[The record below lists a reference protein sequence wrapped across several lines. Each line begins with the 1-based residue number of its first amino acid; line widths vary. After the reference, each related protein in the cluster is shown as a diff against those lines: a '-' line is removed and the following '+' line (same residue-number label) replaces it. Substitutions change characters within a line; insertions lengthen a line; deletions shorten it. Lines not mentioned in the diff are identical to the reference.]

1 MKRIILTLTV
11 LLMALPAIQAQA
23 QEVTESEINSIRA
36 AYRVAKEQVELNEH
50 AQEQNVP
57 RSDME
62 VVSHYVIPGCGPTE
76 EVIHYYFKL
85 DEDPEHGILFYNP
98 YFITRSYNIAAR
110 KFYQEYL
117 FDENEGRLL
126 FFYQSND
133 AEDGGRDEIRYYYG
147 KHGINQSI
155 KGDATV
161 DEGISVQTA
170 HELKNAFNLL
180 MNSDY

>member
-1 MKRIILTLTV
+1 MKRIIIALTV
-11 LLMALPAIQAQA
+11 LLMALPAVQAQA
-23 QEVTESEINSIRA
+23 QDVTGSEINAIRV

-62 VVSHYVIPGCGPTE
+62 VISHYVIPGCGPTE

-85 DEDPEHGILFYNP
+85 DEDPEQEILFYNL
-98 YFITRSYNIAAR
+98 YFITRSFNIAAR
-110 KFYQEYL
+110 KFYQEFL

-133 AEDGGRDEIRYYYG
+133 AMDGGRNEIRYYYG
-147 KHGINQSI
+147 KQERVVSGSNS
-155 KGDATV
+155 DL
-161 DEGISVQTA
+161 DEELASHTA

-180 MNSDY
+180 MNSEY